1 MIEIRNMTKIYRMG
15 SSEFKA
21 LDNVNVDI
29 RAGEYVAIVGPS
41 GSGKSTLMN
50 MLGCLDVPTSGEYR
64 LNGQDVSKLN
74 ETQLAKVRNK
84 NIGFV
89 FQRYNLMGRS
99 SALRNV
105 ELPARYGGLS
115 ARDRS
120 QKAREA
126 LNAVGLAD
134 KINNKPTELSGG
146 QQQRVAIARALVN
159 KPNILL
165 ADEPTGAL
173 DSKTGKE
180 ILDLFEQLHRESG
193 ITVIVVTH
201 DPGIAQ
207 RADRTI
213 FIKDG
218 QVERDVINTNE
229 TRELVH

>member
-1 MIEIRNMTKIYRMG
+1 MIEIRNMTKVYTMG

-126 LNAVGLAD
+126 LTAVGLAD

-180 ILDLFEQLHRESG
+180 ILDLFEQLHHESG

-218 QVERDVINTNE
+218 QVERDVMNTNE

>member
-1 MIEIRNMTKIYRMG
+1 MG

-126 LNAVGLAD
+126 LTAVGLAD

-180 ILDLFEQLHRESG
+180 ILDLFEQLHHESG

-218 QVERDVINTNE
+218 QVERDVMNTNE

>member
-1 MIEIRNMTKIYRMG
+1 MIEIKNMTKIYKMG
-15 SSEFKA
+15 LTEFKA
-21 LDNVNVDI
+21 LDNISLSINT
-29 RAGEYVAIVGPS
+29 GEYVAIVGPS

-50 MLGCLDVPTSGEYR
+50 MLGCLDVPTSGEYF

-74 ETQLAKVRNK
+74 ETQLAKARNK

-89 FQRYNLMGRS
+89 FQRYNLMGRT

-105 ELPARYGGLS
+105 ELPARYGGLGN
-115 ARDRS
+115 RERS
-120 QKAREA
+120 QRAKEA
-126 LNAVGLAD
+126 LTAVGLAD

-159 KPNILL
+159 QPTILL

-180 ILDLFEQLHRESG
+180 ILDLFEQLHRVRG

-207 RADRTI
+207 RANRTI

-218 QVERDVINTNE
+218 QIEADQAKASV
-229 TRELVH
+229 LSS